1 MARLLSRLLEAE
13 LYFNKLYF
21 NKLYFNK
28 LYIATPLVPF
38 QVLQI
43 LEHLGS

>member
-13 LYFNKLYF
+13 FYF